1 MSMNT
6 IDSKITILQAYK
18 AMILFLEKEY
28 ELTKSND
35 LGGLLGGYQLQTD
48 EKDTI
53 DSAAWNDW
61 ILSVNKAIF
70 NDLSKIK

>member
-1 MSMNT
+1 MNT